1 MTGVPSNQTDATLT
15 PLGRTH
21 AQFASAWKAAGYP
34 GGAEA
39 GRRAYSAFY
48 REGDLASLP
57 PPIRAATE
65 RLLAPIVRQQS
76 EPCDEGM
83 TVKFCQRLDRGRELA
98 PSDAVARTLET
109 ARLDRD
115 GTKMRAADTL
125 PLGILHQ
132 DERVEHLDIESVVI
146 PMKGRSGKKTH
157 TLCVS
162 SQIGCAMACDFCETA
177 QMGLIRSL
185 TPAEIAGQWWAAT
198 HLLESPTSVGEGLE
212 SPTSADEDLGA
223 PQTAPPSAGGP
234 PSDSF
239 STNPGEASG
248 ISGAPTAQRRA
259 RVSIDNIV
267 FMGMGEPLDN
277 FDAVIQAIACLT
289 DDRGPGVAMSN
300 VTISTVGRVDGLRR
314 LADVVR
320 QQGWKRLGLALSV
333 NAPNDEVRDALMPI
347 NRKWDM
353 AELQSVMLDLVEIR
367 ASRKILFEY
376 VLIPGVNDSDEHA
389 EQLFQWLRPFTRHE
403 NKSHVGLLNVI
414 PYNPRRNSP
423 WPAPDED
430 KVKHF
435 VDLLIDRGVFVKRRR
450 TKGRDQMAACGQLGT
465 AEIRKRKF
473 VSS

>member
-1 MTGVPSNQTDATLT
+1 
-15 PLGRTH
+15 
-21 AQFASAWKAAGYP
+21 
-34 GGAEA
+34 
-39 GRRAYSAFY
+39 
-48 REGDLASLP
+48 
-57 PPIRAATE
+57 
-65 RLLAPIVRQQS
+65 
-76 EPCDEGM
+76 
-83 TVKFCQRLDRGRELA
+83 
-98 PSDAVARTLET
+98 
-109 ARLDRD
+109 
-115 GTKMRAADTL
+115 
-125 PLGILHQ
+125 
-132 DERVEHLDIESVVI
+132 
-146 PMKGRSGKKTH
+146 
-157 TLCVS
+157 
-162 SQIGCAMACDFCETA
+162 
-177 QMGLIRSL
+177 
-185 TPAEIAGQWWAAT
+185 
-198 HLLESPTSVGEGLE
+198 
-212 SPTSADEDLGA
+212 
-223 PQTAPPSAGGP
+223 
-234 PSDSF
+234 
-239 STNPGEASG
+239 
-248 ISGAPTAQRRA
+248 
-259 RVSIDNIV
+259 
-267 FMGMGEPLDN
+267 MGMGEPLDN

-320 QQGWKRLGLALSV
+320 RQGWKRLGLALSV

-353 AELQSVMLDLVEIR
+353 AELQRVMLDLVEIR